1 MDGVA
6 AKALPSPQ
14 GPCQCIGKGERF
26 PMNKS
31 WRWISIGAL
40 AVIVAVA
47 ALLVARSSFASG
59 FFASPTA
66 DLSHTNWS
74 LVSINGQAPI
84 TGRALTLKF
93 QSGTQ
98 LAGDSG
104 CNSYGAQYQVNGSAM
119 RVDQLMSTLRACV
132 DQSLN
137 DQEALFQSALSHAAQ
152 FSVAGSQLTL
162 KNASGGQV
170 LVFQKQ

>member
-1 MDGVA
+1 
-6 AKALPSPQ
+6 
-14 GPCQCIGKGERF
+14 
-26 PMNKS
+26 MNKS

-47 ALLVARSSFASG
+47 ALQVARSSFASG

-104 CNSYGAQYQVNGSAM
+104 CNSYGAQYQVRSRSATIVYQKLEAADYS
-119 RVDQLMSTLRACV
+119 RFCWLSSARNHRASTACPTRPPGCAGGRGRAYSR
-132 DQSLN
+132 D
-137 DQEALFQSALSHAAQ
+137 E
-152 FSVAGSQLTL
+152 
-162 KNASGGQV
+162 
-170 LVFQKQ
+170 